1 MCMNIFSMLEFS
13 SLCWKI
19 LLLSIS
25 GVAWKILHPRFFFS
39 PGYPRKYCV
48 GVCCTWEDV
57 VFISTVYPGE
67 YCTSPWNTGVVL
79 ITQYFPAWEYFPGY
93 TPPVSRKKKKNS
105 VSLVTQNIVTAHLS
119 KPTALGSEPV
129 TSGPQPAALRQ
140 PEVTALSDGSAAD
153 KSSCCVWA
161 QTYSHMAGSPLHQI
175 GNARSDQLRSAD
187 ILFEVCNKTDAGSAP
202 GPL

>member
-25 GVAWKILHPRFFFS
+25 GVAWKILHARFCFS

-79 ITQYFPAWEYFPGY
+79 ITQYFPVTYCLGVF
-93 TPPVSRKKKKNS
+93 SRIHATCEQKEKEKLCFTGDSKYCHGPF
-105 VSLVTQNIVTAHLS
+105 VKADCLRIWTRDLGATASGL
-119 KPTALGSEPV
+119 
-129 TSGPQPAALRQ
+129 TSTWGHSPFWWQRSRQ
-140 PEVTALSDGSAAD
+140 E
-153 KSSCCVWA
+153 
-161 QTYSHMAGSPLHQI
+161 
-175 GNARSDQLRSAD
+175 QLLCLSAD
-187 ILFEVCNKTDAGSAP
+187 IFTHGWLSSSSDWECSKWSAKICWH
-202 GPL
+202 PLWSL